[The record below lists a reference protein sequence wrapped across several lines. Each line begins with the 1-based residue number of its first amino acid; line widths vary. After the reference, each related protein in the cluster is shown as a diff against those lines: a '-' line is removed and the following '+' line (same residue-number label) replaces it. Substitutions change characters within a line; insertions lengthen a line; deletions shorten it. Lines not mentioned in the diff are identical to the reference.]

1 MTINLFR
8 KARFLP
14 IEKIEGLFTAAVSVL
29 GDLVF
34 PPQPLCPACGREFQ
48 PVYPRLAFCRAC
60 LERFPLLVPPLCQ
73 RCGRSWQEE
82 EAAAMASRRDGTAG
96 TAGANRV
103 GGRTGTQGAA
113 RHGPAASCRYC
124 RGEKR
129 HYHRVQ
135 AVAVYTG
142 FMREILQAVKYG
154 FRPDLAAAVGS
165 LLAVAVEN
173 DPAYD
178 RIDAVVP
185 VPLPPERLAARG
197 YNQGL
202 LLAKPVAAALRVPV
216 FAETLVR
223 TRFTK
228 SQSGLGRRER
238 KTNVAGAFL
247 VVNCREVAGK
257 RLLLVDDICTT
268 GYTLSECARVLL
280 LAGARRVECLTAALG
295 VPDETR

>member
-1 MTINLFR
+1 MAINLFR
-8 KARFLP
+8 KEKLLP
-14 IEKIEGLFTAAVSVL
+14 IEKIEGLFTAAVSAL
-29 GDLVF
+29 CDLVF
-34 PPQPLCPACGREFQ
+34 PPQPFCPACGREFQ

-60 LERFPLLVPPLCQ
+60 LERFPLLAPPLCP
-73 RCGRSWQEE
+73 RCGRPWQEG
-82 EAAAMASRRDGTAG
+82 DT
-96 TAGANRV
+96 T
-103 GGRTGTQGAA
+103 A
-113 RHGPAASCRYC
+113 RHGLAASCRHC

-129 HYHRVQ
+129 YYQ
-135 AVAVYTG
+135 QMKAVAVYDG
-142 FMREILQAVKYG
+142 YMREILQAVKYG

-173 DPAYD
+173 DPVYD
-178 RIDAVVP
+178 RIDAVIP

-216 FAETLVR
+216 FTETLVR

>member
-1 MTINLFR
+1 MAINLFR
-8 KARFLP
+8 KEKLLP
-14 IEKIEGLFTAAVSVL
+14 IEKLRGLFTEAASAFC
-29 GDLVF
+29 DLVF
-34 PPQPLCPACGREFQ
+34 PPQPFCPACGREFQ
-48 PVYPRLAFCRAC
+48 PVYPRLAFCGGC
-60 LERFPLLVPPLCQ
+60 LERFPLLVPPLCP

-82 EAAAMASRRDGTAG
+82 KTATG
-96 TAGANRV
+96 ATRIDRTARTAGANKAA
-103 GGRTGTQGAA
+103 GTTSAPGRDLT
-113 RHGPAASCRYC
+113 ASCRYC

-129 HYHRVQ
+129 HYQRMR
-135 AVAVYTG
+135 AVAVYDG
-142 FMREILQAVKYG
+142 YMREILQAVKYG

-185 VPLPPERLAARG
+185 VPLHPERLADRG

-202 LLAKPVAAALRVPV
+202 LLARPVAAALRVPV
-216 FAETLVR
+216 FDKVLVR

-238 KTNVAGAFL
+238 KANVAGAFL
-247 VVNCREVAGK
+247 VANCREVAGK

-280 LAGARRVECLTAALG
+280 LAGARRVEGLTAALG
-295 VPDETR
+295 APEEMR

>member
-1 MTINLFR
+1 MVINLFR
-8 KARFLP
+8 KAGFLP
-14 IEKIEGLFTAAVSVL
+14 IEKIEGLLTKAVSAL
-29 GDLVF
+29 CDLVF

-48 PVYPRLAFCRAC
+48 PAYPGLAFCRVC
-60 LERFPLLVPPLCQ
+60 LERLPLLVPPLCP
-73 RCGRSWQEE
+73 RCGRPRHEE
-82 EAAAMASRRDGTAG
+82 EGGTATG
-96 TAGANRV
+96 RGGAAGNAGKDRTERTAGRA
-103 GGRTGTQGAA
+103 GRG
-113 RHGPAASCRYC
+113 RDKPAASCRHC

-129 HYHRVQ
+129 HYHRMR

-142 FMREILQAVKYG
+142 YMREILQAVKYG

-178 RIDAVVP
+178 RIEAVLP
-185 VPLPPERLAARG
+185 VPLHPERLAARG

-202 LLAKPVAAALRVPV
+202 FLAKSVAAALRVPV
-216 FAETLVR
+216 LAETLVR
-223 TRFTK
+223 IRFTE

-238 KTNVAGAFL
+238 KRNVAGAFL
-247 VVNCREVAGK
+247 VTNCREVAGK

-295 VPDETR
+295 VPEEMR